1 MAKILVADAEWNAR
15 NLVKKTLESEGHEV
29 VSVAGADEALATIW
43 SSIGKSKVPDID
55 LIITDIKLSGGSGI
69 ELIRR
74 LSESGITIPVIVTG
88 GAVPPE
94 SVAEAMKAG
103 AIDFISKP
111 FSDEELLEKAN
122 NILKMEKDTFGKLE
136 RRAKNLLEV
145 GNLSLADRV
154 IRQMFSIAPSSPVPH
169 FLYYKLLKLRG
180 NKDLALKHLQCS
192 LLMDKSYAPALDEW
206 KRIGEEIR

>member
-1 MAKILVADAEWNAR
+1 VVDVEWNAR
-15 NLVKKTLESEGHEV
+15 NLIKKTLEAEDHQV
-29 VSVAGADEALATIW
+29 ISVAGFEEAIAMIW
-43 SSIGKSKVPDID
+43 ASMGEGNVPDID

-69 ELIRR
+69 ELIKK
-74 LSESGITIPVIVTG
+74 LSESGITIPIIVTG

-111 FSDEELLEKAN
+111 FSEDELLEKVD

-154 IRQMFSIAPSSPVPH
+154 IKQMFSVAPSSPVPH

-180 NKDLALKHLQCS
+180 NEELALKHLQCS
-192 LLMDKSYAPALDEW
+192 LLMDKSYAPAFEEW